1 MDRRP
6 ARGHIPYVL
15 LSWLGGRRV
24 TDGAWLAAILIVA
37 GFAAYLL
44 TQYSTPVPEPIAR
57 SLPVAH
63 AESWIQANLTSSTP
77 LSADAR
83 VAFDL
88 GFYGFTDAHA
98 VGTDG
103 RGTQYWETDGF
114 IVLTPAIR
122 DVVSRSL
129 ERAAART
136 STAPVA
142 VFGGGADRVEVRMI
156 VHSSA
161 SSLDERLAGDARD
174 RAAAGSALM
183 RNPRVTV
190 DAAVRT
196 PLGRG
201 ELDLRAAAVL
211 ALLAAKTDVHLAKVV
226 TDKSEAAAGR
236 PARTLTLT
244 LRDAEALATTLR
256 TLPAAYA
263 PAGVRK
269 VDAGTR
275 LEWSVGLAPMSILA

>member
-6 ARGHIPYVL
+6 ARGHTPYVL
-15 LSWLGGRRV
+15 LSWLGDRRV
-24 TDGAWLAAILIVA
+24 TDGAWVAAVLIAVC
-37 GFAAYLL
+37 FVAYLL
-44 TQYSTPVPEPIAR
+44 TNYSTPVPEPTVR
-57 SLPVAH
+57 SLPVAQ
-63 AESWIQANLTSSTP
+63 AERWIQANLARGTP
-77 LSADAR
+77 LSADPR
-83 VAFDL
+83 VAVDL
-88 GFYGFTDAHA
+88 ALYGFTAAHVVEA
-98 VGTDG
+98 DG
-103 RGTQYWETDGF
+103 RGMQYWDTDEF
-114 IVLTPAIR
+114 IVSTPTIR
-122 DVVSRSL
+122 EVVSRSL

-142 VFGGGADRVEVRMI
+142 VFGGAAGRVVVRMI
-156 VHSSA
+156 VRASA
-161 SSLDERLAGDARD
+161 SGLDERLASDARD
-174 RAAAGSALM
+174 RAAAGGALT
-183 RNPRVTV
+183 RNPRVMI
-190 DAAVRT
+190 DAALRR

-211 ALLAAKTDVHLAKVV
+211 ALLAAKTDVHIAKIV
-226 TDKSEAAAGR
+226 TDGCEAAAGR

-275 LEWSVGLAPMSILA
+275 LEWSVGLAPMSILV